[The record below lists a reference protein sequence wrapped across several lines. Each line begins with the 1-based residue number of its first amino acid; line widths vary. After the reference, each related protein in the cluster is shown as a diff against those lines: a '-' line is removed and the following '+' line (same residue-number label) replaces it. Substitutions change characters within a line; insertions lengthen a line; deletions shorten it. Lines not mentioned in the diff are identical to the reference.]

1 MTETAVAVRQDAPP
15 AQVREPAQIYS
26 LVERIMMDKDIPIER
41 ANQALEFYQKV
52 EAEQARKAFLE
63 AKAAFKANAP
73 VIIKDKQNSQ
83 FNNSAYASI
92 GNVVNTVN
100 EALAKHGLD
109 ASWDYDQSDR
119 IKVTCVLRHVL
130 GHAERVTLTAPPDKS
145 GSKNELQQIKSTI
158 TYLRLATYEAATGI
172 ATKEGAADDDGNGFS
187 DKKRKSSSAAKKD
200 GQTTKAFND
209 IKLAFETATSVDHLM
224 HLREV
229 HWEEVEAMPS
239 RWFELLED
247 TYSVKFDE
255 LKDAERARAS

>member
-1 MTETAVAVRQDAPP
+1 MSDQAVAVRQDQAP
-15 AQVREPAQIYS
+15 ALAREPAQIYS

-109 ASWDYDQSDR
+109 ASWDYDQGDR
-119 IKVTCVLRHVL
+119 IKVTCILRHVL

-187 DKKRKSSSAAKKD
+187 DKKRKSSYAAKKD
-200 GQTTKAFND
+200 GTSETFNK
-209 IKLAFETATSVDHLM
+209 IKLDFETATSIDHLRA
-224 HLREV
+224 LKDQ
-229 HWEEVEAMPS
+229 HWPEVEALPG
-239 RWFELLED
+239 RWYELLED
-247 TYSVKFDE
+247 TYSLMFDE
-255 LKDAERARAS
+255 LKGAEQARAS